1 MSRPRPT
8 VPPWRTTRQAIALIL
23 RGVTFP
29 TASRVSAIVGTLL
42 SAVNQ
47 GSVIVAGHANAVTA
61 LRVIVN
67 YAVPYTVASV
77 GYLAPFRER
86 SEGRDRHA

>member
-1 MSRPRPT
+1 M
-8 VPPWRTTRQAIALIL
+8 PPWRTPGQAISLIL

-47 GSVIVAGHANAVTA
+47 GSVILSRDATPITA
-61 LRVIVN
+61 LRVAVN
-67 YAVPYTVASV
+67 YIVPYTVASV
-77 GYLAPFRER
+77 GYLAPFRQER
-86 SEGRDRHA
+86 PRR

>member
-8 VPPWRTTRQAIALIL
+8 VPPWRTTGQAIALIL

-47 GSVIVAGHANAVTA
+47 A
-61 LRVIVN
+61 R
-67 YAVPYTVASV
+67 
-77 GYLAPFRER
+77 
-86 SEGRDRHA
+86 